1 MTEILE
7 NNEEKIK
14 YKLEN
19 FEGPLDLLLHLIKEN
34 KMEIETVKLAEITGQ
49 FLAYIEGVNELDME
63 KASEFIEMAAT
74 LIEIKSK
81 ALLPKPEA
89 PQEEEDSEAILKRRL
104 EEYRIFKEQSG
115 QLQTME
121 NVDRFYKEPDGGVGD
136 VRVVFSDF
144 NMDAL
149 VEAFSRVM
157 HKIEVKAEPNLP
169 RTITNDRFTV
179 KDKIHGIRQ
188 VLADRKRVKFNDL
201 FDSDYSKIEIITT
214 FMALLELLKM
224 QKVKVQQ
231 EGMFQ
236 DIDIQINEDEFYK
249 NSPNELDRIAEEY
262 EEE

>member
-1 MTEILE
+1 MEEILE
-7 NNEEKIK
+7 KDEEKIK

-81 ALLPKPEA
+81 ALLPKPEI
-89 PQEEEDSEAILKRRL
+89 PQEEADSEAILKRRL
-104 EEYRIFKEQSG
+104 EEYKIFKEQSEK
-115 QLQTME
+115 MHEIE
-121 NVDRFYKEPDGGVGD
+121 NVDRFYKQPDSGVGD
-136 VRVVFSDF
+136 VRIVFSDF

-149 VEAFSRVM
+149 VEAFSKIM
-157 HKIEVKAEPNLP
+157 HKIEIKAEPNAP

-188 VLADRKRVKFNDL
+188 VLADRKQVKFTEL
-201 FDSDYSKIEIITT
+201 FDEDYSKIEIITT

-224 QKVKVQQ
+224 QKIKVQQ

-236 DIDIQINEDEFYK
+236 EIDIKINEDEFYK
-249 NSPNELDRIAEEY
+249 NSSNEIDRISSEY